1 MGMAELIYKDEAATD
16 LRLHLIPGL
25 VEKSRF
31 SILKQGD
38 LLLGDLRIEAH
49 IIGASHMIHYDIQG
63 RRLTEVL
70 ACTGGA
76 TELDANVY
84 WEPANKAGG
93 HVDVTLCHDL
103 EYSSRIER
111 TDWNRAA
118 DVRRDLEQ
126 DIVLAADR
134 FNEIGLTFRFPRPDD
149 STPAPETLVWVR
161 ASDDASVDVR
171 TAHSYPVERSLVLTS
186 TRIRLKSDASQL
198 GGNGGLR

>member
-1 MGMAELIYKDEAATD
+1 MGMAEIIYKDESATD

-38 LLLGDLRIEAH
+38 LLLGNLHIEAH

-70 ACTGGA
+70 ACSDGT
-76 TELDANVY
+76 TKLDDNVY
-84 WEPANKAGG
+84 WGPTDKAGG
-93 HVDVTLCHDL
+93 KVDLTLCHDL
-103 EYSSRIER
+103 EYSSRIDR
-111 TDWNRAA
+111 TDWRQAA

-126 DIVLAADR
+126 DIALAADR
-134 FNEIGLTFRFPRPDD
+134 FNEIGLSFRFPRPDD

-186 TRIRLKSDASQL
+186 TRIRLKGDASRL

>member
-1 MGMAELIYKDEAATD
+1 MGMAEIIYKDESATD

-38 LLLGDLRIEAH
+38 LLLGNLHIEAH

-70 ACTGGA
+70 ACSDGT
-76 TELDANVY
+76 TKLDDNVY
-84 WEPANKAGG
+84 WGPTDKAGG
-93 HVDVTLCHDL
+93 KVDLTLCHDL

-134 FNEIGLTFRFPRPDD
+134 FNEIGLSFRFPRPDD

-161 ASDDASVDVR
+161 ASDHASVDVR
-171 TAHSYPVERSLVLTS
+171 TAHSYPLERSLVLTS
-186 TRIRLKSDASQL
+186 TRIRLKSDAGRL
-198 GGNGGLR
+198 AVNGGPR

>member
-1 MGMAELIYKDEAATD
+1 MAEIIYKDESATD

-38 LLLGDLRIEAH
+38 LLLGNLHIEAH

-70 ACTGGA
+70 ACTGGGA
-76 TELDANVY
+76 ELDDSVY
-84 WEPANKAGG
+84 WGPTNKAGG
-93 HVDVTLCHDL
+93 HVDVTLCDDL

-118 DVRRDLEQ
+118 NVRRDLEQ
-126 DIVLAADR
+126 DVALAANR
-134 FNEIGLTFRFPRPDD
+134 LNEIGLSFRFPRPDD

-186 TRIRLKSDASQL
+186 TRIRLKGDASRL

>member
-1 MGMAELIYKDEAATD
+1 MAEIVYKDESATD

-38 LLLGDLRIEAH
+38 LRLGDLLIKAH

-70 ACTGGA
+70 ACSGGA
-76 TELDANVY
+76 ELDDNIY
-84 WEPANKAGG
+84 WGSTNKVGG
-93 HVDVTLCHDL
+93 KVDLTLCHDL
-103 EYSSRIER
+103 EYSSRIDR
-111 TDWNRAA
+111 TDWRQAA

-126 DIVLAADR
+126 DVALAANR
-134 FNEIGLTFRFPRPDD
+134 LNEIGLSFRFPRPDD

-161 ASDDASVDVR
+161 ASDHASVDVR
-171 TAHSYPVERSLVLTS
+171 TAHSYPLERSLVLTS
-186 TRIRLKSDASQL
+186 TRIRLKSDASRL
-198 GGNGGLR
+198 AENGGPR